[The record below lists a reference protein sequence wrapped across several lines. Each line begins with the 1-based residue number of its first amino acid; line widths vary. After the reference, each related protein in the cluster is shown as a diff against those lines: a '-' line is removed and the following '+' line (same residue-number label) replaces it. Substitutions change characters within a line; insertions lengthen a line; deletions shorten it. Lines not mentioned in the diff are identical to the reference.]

1 MSRGLL
7 DTSVFVAFEL
17 GREINVDLLPSEF
30 AVSIVTLAELQVG
43 VLTAK
48 DVFLQGKRMRTY
60 RQALQFNPIEI
71 DQQIADA
78 WATLRVMLRESGRA
92 VEVNDLWIA
101 ATAMELQVPLITQDR
116 ALMGLPNIETILV

>member
-7 DTSVFVAFEL
+7 DA
-17 GREINVDLLPSEF
+17 NEF
-30 AVSIVTLAELQVG
+30 AVSIVTLAELQIG

-48 DVFLQGKRMRTY
+48 DVFLQGKRMKTY

-78 WATLRVMLRESGRA
+78 
-92 VEVNDLWIA
+92 
-101 ATAMELQVPLITQDR
+101 
-116 ALMGLPNIETILV
+116 